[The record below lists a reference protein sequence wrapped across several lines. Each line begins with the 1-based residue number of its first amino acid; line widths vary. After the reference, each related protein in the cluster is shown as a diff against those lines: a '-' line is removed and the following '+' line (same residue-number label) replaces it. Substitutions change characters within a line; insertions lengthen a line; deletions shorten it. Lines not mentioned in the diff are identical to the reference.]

1 MIYECLLS
9 LIQMKQIILQV
20 IDFFYPPFSRVLPRQ
35 TFRYAVTGG
44 SNAALNVL
52 IFYLSYNFI
61 LTDAIVQ
68 IGPWSINKYIA
79 AYGLALSVS
88 FPVGFLLNKYV
99 VFQESDLHG
108 RVQLFRYGLM
118 TAMSIY
124 MDYALLHLFV
134 GKFGF
139 WATPSQAL
147 IILILSLFSYLF
159 QTYVTFAKKK
169 QRQL

>member
-1 MIYECLLS
+1 MLS
-9 LIQMKQIILQV
+9 LSKMKQLILQI
-20 IDFFYPPFSRVLPRQ
+20 IDFFYPPFSRILPRQ

-44 SNAALNVL
+44 SNAALNIL

-61 LTDAIVQ
+61 LTDTIIH
-68 IGPWSINKYIA
+68 IGPWSVNKYIG
-79 AYGLALSVS
+79 AYIIALSVS

-147 IILILSLFSYLF
+147 IMVILSLFSYLF

-169 QRQL
+169 QRPL

>member
-1 MIYECLLS
+1 LLS
-9 LIQMKQIILQV
+9 LNKMKHHILQI
-20 IDFFYPPFSRVLPRQ
+20 IDFFYPPFSRILPKQ

-44 SNAALNVL
+44 SNAALNIL
-52 IFYLSYNFI
+52 IFYLSYNFL
-61 LTDAIVQ
+61 LTDTLIHVGSWAITTY
-68 IGPWSINKYIA
+68 IGAYII
-79 AYGLALSVS
+79 ALSVS

-118 TAMSIY
+118 TAFSIY

-147 IILILSLFSYLF
+147 IMVILSLFSYLF

-169 QRQL
+169 QKPL